1 MKTANWREE
10 LPAAI
15 TVAGKDGI
23 IIEMNKKAAALF
35 SKDGGKELIGK
46 NLLDCHSPLSQE
58 KIKKIQAEQ
67 NPNIYTIQKNG
78 IKKMV
83 FQAPF
88 FENGSYAGLVE
99 ISFELPDEIPHFNR
113 DLD

>member
-1 MKTANWREE
+1 MKTFNWREE

-15 TVAGKDGI
+15 TVTDKEDI
-23 IIEMNKKAAALF
+23 IIEMNKKAADLF

-46 NLLDCHSPLSQE
+46 DLLDCHSQLPRE
-58 KIKKIQAEQ
+58 KIKKIQSGR

-83 FQAPF
+83 FQAPL